1 VCHQSTNIPAVLV
14 IELRASDLGDT
25 HAIAGAIAG
34 VVRPRDLIV
43 LVGEMGAG
51 KTAFA
56 TGFANALG
64 VHGDD
69 HVSSPTFTLM
79 HSYTSGRIPL
89 HHVDLYRLTS
99 LAEVADLGIREL
111 LDMGAVCL
119 VEWGDVASEVLGD
132 GLSVT
137 LVADE
142 DDEDARMISV
152 SVDGHAWDTRWEL
165 LKNAL
170 RDWTLR

>member
-1 VCHQSTNIPAVLV
+1 M

-34 VVRPRDLIV
+34 VVRPRDLVV

-56 TGFANALG
+56 TGFAKALG
-64 VHGDD
+64 VRGDD

-111 LDMGAVCL
+111 LDMGAVGL

-142 DDEDARMISV
+142 DDEDVRMITV
-152 SVDGHAWDTRWEL
+152 AVEGHAWDTRWEL

>member
-1 VCHQSTNIPAVLV
+1 V
-14 IELRASDLGDT
+14 IELRASNLGDT
-25 HAIAGAIAG
+25 HGIAGAIAG

-43 LVGEMGAG
+43 LSGEMGAG

-56 TGFANALG
+56 TGFAKALG

-99 LAEVADLGIREL
+99 LAEVADLGVREL
-111 LDMGAVCL
+111 LDMGAVGL

-132 GLSVT
+132 GLNIT
-137 LVADE
+137 LVADD
-142 DDEDARMISV
+142 DDEDARTITI

-170 RDWTLR
+170 RSWTLR

>member
-1 VCHQSTNIPAVLV
+1 M

-25 HAIAGAIAG
+25 HAIAGALAG

-56 TGFANALG
+56 TGFAKALG

-79 HSYTSGRIPL
+79 HSYTSGRIPMY
-89 HHVDLYRLTS
+89 HADLYRLTS

-111 LDMGAVCL
+111 LDMGAVGL

-137 LVADE
+137 LVADD
-142 DDEDARMISV
+142 DDEDARIISV
-152 SVDGHAWDTRWEL
+152 AVAGHAWDTRWEL

-170 RDWTLR
+170 RSWALR

>member
-1 VCHQSTNIPAVLV
+1 M

-25 HAIAGAIAG
+25 EAIASAIAG

-56 TGFANALG
+56 TGFAKALG

-99 LAEVADLGIREL
+99 RAEVADLGIREL
-111 LDMGAVCL
+111 LDMGAVGL
-119 VEWGDVASEVLGD
+119 IEWGDVASEVLGD

-137 LVADE
+137 LVADD
-142 DDEDARMISV
+142 DDEDVRVISV
-152 SVDGHAWDTRWEL
+152 AVDGHAWDTRWEL

-170 RDWTLR
+170 RSWTVR

>member
-1 VCHQSTNIPAVLV
+1 V

-34 VVRPRDLIV
+34 VVRPRDLIM

-56 TGFANALG
+56 TGFAKALG

-69 HVSSPTFTLM
+69 HVSSPTYTLM

-99 LAEVADLGIREL
+99 SAEVADLGIREL
-111 LDMGAVCL
+111 LDMGAVGL

-142 DDEDARMISV
+142 DDEDARLISV
-152 SVDGHAWDTRWEL
+152 AVDGHTWDTRWEHL
-165 LKNAL
+165 RNAL
-170 RDWTLR
+170 RTWTLR

>member
-1 VCHQSTNIPAVLV
+1 MID
-14 IELRASDLGDT
+14 LRASDLGDT

-43 LVGEMGAG
+43 LIGEMGAG

-56 TGFANALG
+56 TGFARALG

-111 LDMGAVCL
+111 LDMGAVGL
-119 VEWGDVASEVLGD
+119 VEWGDVATEVLGD
-132 GLSVT
+132 GLSIT
-137 LVADE
+137 LIADDE
-142 DDEDARMISV
+142 DDDARFISV
-152 SVDGHAWDTRWEL
+152 AVDGHAWDTRWEL

-170 RDWTLR
+170 RSWTLR

>member
-1 VCHQSTNIPAVLV
+1 M

-25 HAIAGAIAG
+25 EAIASAIAG

-56 TGFANALG
+56 TGFAKALG

-111 LDMGAVCL
+111 LDMGAVGL
-119 VEWGDVASEVLGD
+119 IEWGDVASEVLGD

-137 LVADE
+137 LVADD
-142 DDEDARMISV
+142 DDEDVRVISV
-152 SVDGHAWDTRWEL
+152 AVDGHAWDTRWEL

-170 RDWTLR
+170 HSWTVR

>member
-1 VCHQSTNIPAVLV
+1 M

-34 VVRPRDLIV
+34 VVRPRDLVV

-56 TGFANALG
+56 TGFAQALG

-111 LDMGAVCL
+111 LDMGAVGL
-119 VEWGDVASEVLGD
+119 VEWGDVAPEVLGD

-170 RDWTLR
+170 REWTLR

>member
-1 VCHQSTNIPAVLV
+1 V
-14 IELRASDLGDT
+14 IDLRASDLGDT

-43 LVGEMGAG
+43 LIGEMGAG

-56 TGFANALG
+56 TGFARALG

-111 LDMGAVCL
+111 LDMGAVGL
-119 VEWGDVASEVLGD
+119 VEWGDVATEVLGD
-132 GLSVT
+132 GLSIT
-137 LVADE
+137 LIADDE
-142 DDEDARMISV
+142 DDDARFISV
-152 SVDGHAWDTRWEL
+152 AVDGHAWDTRWEL

-170 RDWTLR
+170 RSWTLR

>member
-1 VCHQSTNIPAVLV
+1 M

-111 LDMGAVCL
+111 LDMDAVGL

>member
-1 VCHQSTNIPAVLV
+1 V
-14 IELRASDLGDT
+14 IELRASDLSDT

-56 TGFANALG
+56 TGFAKALG

-89 HHVDLYRLTS
+89 HHADLYRLTS

-111 LDMGAVCL
+111 LDMGAVGL

-137 LVADE
+137 LVAEDE
-142 DDEDARMISV
+142 DEDARLISV
-152 SVDGHAWDTRWEL
+152 AVDGHAWDTRWEL
-165 LKNAL
+165 LKNTL
-170 RDWTLR
+170 RSWTLR

>member
-1 VCHQSTNIPAVLV
+1 M
-14 IELRASDLGDT
+14 IELRASNLGDT

-43 LVGEMGAG
+43 LSGEMGAG

-56 TGFANALG
+56 TGFAKALG

-111 LDMGAVCL
+111 LDMGAVGL

-132 GLSVT
+132 GLSIT
-137 LVADE
+137 LIA
-142 DDEDARMISV
+142 DDEADDARFISV
-152 SVDGHAWDTRWEL
+152 AVDGHAWDTRWEL

-170 RDWTLR
+170 RSWTLR

>member
-1 VCHQSTNIPAVLV
+1 V

-56 TGFANALG
+56 TGFAKALG

-111 LDMGAVCL
+111 LDMGAVGL

-132 GLSVT
+132 GLSIT
-137 LVADE
+137 LIA
-142 DDEDARMISV
+142 DDEGDDARFISV
-152 SVDGHAWDTRWEL
+152 AVDGHAWDTRWEL

-170 RDWTLR
+170 RSWTLR

>member
-1 VCHQSTNIPAVLV
+1 MA
-14 IELRASDLGDT
+14 IELHFKLDKLSETAKT
-25 HAIAGAIAG
+25 
-34 VVRPRDLIV
+34 VVKNAHSKTL
-43 LVGEMGAG
+43 LFYGEMGAG

-56 TGFANALG
+56 TVFAKALG
-64 VHGDD
+64 MHGDD

-111 LDMGAVCL
+111 LDMGAVGL

-142 DDEDARMISV
+142 DDEDVRMITV
-152 SVDGHAWDTRWEL
+152 EVDGHAWDTRWEL

-170 RDWTLR
+170 RVWTLR

>member
-1 VCHQSTNIPAVLV
+1 M
-14 IELRASDLGDT
+14 IELRASNLADT

-34 VVRPRDLIV
+34 VIRPRDLIV

-56 TGFANALG
+56 TGFAKALG

-79 HSYTSGRIPL
+79 HSYPSGRIPL
-89 HHVDLYRLTS
+89 HHADLYRLTS

-111 LDMGAVCL
+111 LDRGAVGL

-137 LVADE
+137 LMADN
-142 DDEDARMISV
+142 DVEDARMISV
-152 SVDGHAWDTRWEL
+152 AVDGHAWDTRWEL
-165 LKNAL
+165 LKNVL
-170 RDWTLR
+170 RSWTLR

>member
-1 VCHQSTNIPAVLV
+1 
-14 IELRASDLGDT
+14 
-25 HAIAGAIAG
+25 
-34 VVRPRDLIV
+34 
-43 LVGEMGAG
+43 
-51 KTAFA
+51 
-56 TGFANALG
+56 
-64 VHGDD
+64 
-69 HVSSPTFTLM
+69 M
-79 HSYTSGRIPL
+79 HSYSSGRIPL

-111 LDMGAVCL
+111 LDMGAVGL

>member
-1 VCHQSTNIPAVLV
+1 M

-25 HAIAGAIAG
+25 HAIASAIAG
-34 VVRPRDLIV
+34 LVRPRDLIV

-56 TGFANALG
+56 TGFAKALG
-64 VHGDD
+64 MHGDD

-111 LDMGAVCL
+111 LDMGAVGL

-132 GLSVT
+132 GLSVS
-137 LVADE
+137 LVADD
-142 DDEDARMISV
+142 DDEDARRITIE
-152 SVDGHAWDTRWEL
+152 VDGHAWDTRWEL

-170 RDWTLR
+170 HSWTLR

>member
-1 VCHQSTNIPAVLV
+1 M

-43 LVGEMGAG
+43 LVGDMGAG

-56 TGFANALG
+56 TGFAKALG

-79 HSYTSGRIPL
+79 HSYTSGRIPM
-89 HHVDLYRLTS
+89 HHADLYRLTS

-111 LDMGAVCL
+111 LDMGAVGL

-137 LVADE
+137 LIADD
-142 DDEDARMISV
+142 DDEDARIISV
-152 SVDGHAWDTRWEL
+152 AVDGLAWDTRWEL
-165 LKNAL
+165 LRNAL
-170 RDWTLR
+170 RSWALR

>member
-1 VCHQSTNIPAVLV
+1 V

-43 LVGEMGAG
+43 LAGEMGAG

-56 TGFANALG
+56 TGFAKALG

-79 HSYTSGRIPL
+79 HSYASGRIPL

-111 LDMGAVCL
+111 LDMGAVGL

-137 LVADE
+137 LVADN
-142 DDEDARMISV
+142 DDEEARTITIE
-152 SVDGHAWDTRWEL
+152 VDGHGWDSRWEL

-170 RDWTLR
+170 SSWMVR

>member
-1 VCHQSTNIPAVLV
+1 M
-14 IELRASDLGDT
+14 IELRASDLADT

-43 LVGEMGAG
+43 LAGEMGAG

-56 TGFANALG
+56 TGFAKALG

-79 HSYTSGRIPL
+79 HSYASGRIPL

-111 LDMGAVCL
+111 LDMGAVGL

-137 LVADE
+137 LVADN
-142 DDEDARMISV
+142 DDEEARTITIE
-152 SVDGHAWDTRWEL
+152 VDGHGWDSRWEL

-170 RDWTLR
+170 RSWMVR

>member
-1 VCHQSTNIPAVLV
+1 V
-14 IELRASDLGDT
+14 IELRASYLGDT

-111 LDMGAVCL
+111 LDMDAVGL

>member
-1 VCHQSTNIPAVLV
+1 V

-43 LVGEMGAG
+43 LAGEMGAG

-56 TGFANALG
+56 TGFAKALG
-64 VHGDD
+64 VYGDD

-79 HSYTSGRIPL
+79 HSYASGRIPL

-111 LDMGAVCL
+111 LDMGAVGL

-137 LVADE
+137 LVADN
-142 DDEDARMISV
+142 DDEEARTITIE
-152 SVDGHAWDTRWEL
+152 VDGHGWDSRWEL

-170 RDWTLR
+170 RSWMVR

>member
-1 VCHQSTNIPAVLV
+1 V

-51 KTAFA
+51 NSAFT
-56 TGFANALG
+56 TGSSIALG

-111 LDMGAVCL
+111 LDMGAVGL

-132 GLSVT
+132 GLSVS
-137 LVADE
+137 LVADD
-142 DDEDARMISV
+142 DDEDARTITIEV
-152 SVDGHAWDTRWEL
+152 EGHGWDTRWEL

-170 RDWTLR
+170 REWTLR

>member
-1 VCHQSTNIPAVLV
+1 M

-56 TGFANALG
+56 TGFAKALG

-111 LDMGAVCL
+111 LDMGAVGL

-132 GLSVT
+132 GLSIT
-137 LVADE
+137 LIA
-142 DDEDARMISV
+142 DDEGDDARFISV
-152 SVDGHAWDTRWEL
+152 AVDGHAWDTRWEL

-170 RDWTLR
+170 RSWTLR

>member
-1 VCHQSTNIPAVLV
+1 M

-25 HAIAGAIAG
+25 HAIASAIAG

-56 TGFANALG
+56 TGFAKALG

-79 HSYTSGRIPL
+79 HSYTSGRIPM
-89 HHVDLYRLTS
+89 HHADLYRLTS

-111 LDMGAVCL
+111 LDMGAVGL

-137 LVADE
+137 LVADD
-142 DDEDARMISV
+142 DDEDARIISV
-152 SVDGHAWDTRWEL
+152 AVAGHAWDTRWEF

-170 RDWTLR
+170 HSWALR

>member
-1 VCHQSTNIPAVLV
+1 M

-43 LVGEMGAG
+43 LTGEMGAG

-56 TGFANALG
+56 TGFATALG

-69 HVSSPTFTLM
+69 HVSSPTFTLV

-89 HHVDLYRLTS
+89 HHADLYRLTS
-99 LAEVADLGIREL
+99 LAEVTDLGIREL
-111 LDMGAVCL
+111 LDMGAVGL

-142 DDEDARMISV
+142 DDEDVRMITV
-152 SVDGHAWDTRWEL
+152 AVDGHGWDTRWEL

-170 RDWTLR
+170 RSWTLR

>member
-1 VCHQSTNIPAVLV
+1 MTIQFTITEIN
-14 IELRASDLGDT
+14 ELKKTASDLLEAFST
-25 HAIAGAIAG
+25 SRIFLFQA
-34 VVRPRDLIV
+34 
-43 LVGEMGAG
+43 EMGAG

-56 TGFANALG
+56 TGFAKALG

-69 HVSSPTFTLM
+69 HVSSPTFTLI

-89 HHVDLYRLTS
+89 HHADLYRLTS

-111 LDMGAVCL
+111 LDMGAVGL

-137 LVADE
+137 LEADDE
-142 DDEDARMISV
+142 DDDVAPNIT
-152 SVDGHAWDTRWEL
+152 GHSAF
-165 LKNAL
+165 
-170 RDWTLR
+170 

>member
-1 VCHQSTNIPAVLV
+1 MRHKPTNLSAVLV
-14 IELRASDLGDT
+14 IDLRSSSVEET
-25 HAIAGAIAG
+25 HAIAAAIAG
-34 VVRPRDLIV
+34 LVRPRDMVL

-56 TGFANALG
+56 TGFAKALG

-69 HVSSPTFTLM
+69 HVSSPTFTLV
-79 HSYTSGRIPL
+79 HSHTSGRIPL
-89 HHVDLYRLTS
+89 HHADLYRLTS

-111 LDMGAVCL
+111 LDMGAVGL

-137 LVADE
+137 LEA
-142 DDEDARMISV
+142 DDEDEDVRLITVA
-152 SVDGHAWDTRWEL
+152 VDGHAWDTRWEM

-170 RDWTLR
+170 RTWTLR

>member
-1 VCHQSTNIPAVLV
+1 M

-25 HAIAGAIAG
+25 HAIAGAIASF
-34 VVRPRDLIV
+34 VRPRDLIV

-51 KTAFA
+51 KTAFV
-56 TGFANALG
+56 TGFAKALG

-69 HVSSPTFTLM
+69 HVSSPTFTLV

-89 HHVDLYRLTS
+89 HHADLYRLTS

-111 LDMGAVCL
+111 LDMGAVGL

-132 GLSVT
+132 GLSIT
-137 LVADE
+137 LVAEDE
-142 DDEDARMISV
+142 DEDARLISV
-152 SVDGHAWDTRWEL
+152 AVDGHAWDTRWEL

-170 RDWTLR
+170 RSWIVR

>member
-1 VCHQSTNIPAVLV
+1 M

-56 TGFANALG
+56 TGFAKALG

-79 HSYTSGRIPL
+79 HSYTSGRIPM
-89 HHVDLYRLTS
+89 HHADLYRLTS
-99 LAEVADLGIREL
+99 LDEVADLGIREL
-111 LDMGAVCL
+111 LDMGAVGL

-137 LVADE
+137 LIADD
-142 DDEDARMISV
+142 DDEDARIISV
-152 SVDGHAWDTRWEL
+152 AVDGLAWDTRWEL
-165 LKNAL
+165 LRNAL
-170 RDWTLR
+170 RSWALR

>member
-1 VCHQSTNIPAVLV
+1 M

-25 HAIAGAIAG
+25 HAIASAIAG

-56 TGFANALG
+56 TGFAKALG

-79 HSYTSGRIPL
+79 HSYTSGRIPMY
-89 HHVDLYRLTS
+89 HADLYRLTS

-111 LDMGAVCL
+111 LDMGAVGL

-137 LVADE
+137 LVADD
-142 DDEDARMISV
+142 DDEDARVISV
-152 SVDGHAWDTRWEL
+152 AVAGHAWDTRWEL

-170 RDWTLR
+170 RSWALR

>member
-1 VCHQSTNIPAVLV
+1 V
-14 IELRASDLGDT
+14 IELRASNVDDT
-25 HAIAGAIAG
+25 YAIAGAIAG

-43 LVGEMGAG
+43 LIGEMGAG

-56 TGFANALG
+56 TGFAKALG

-111 LDMGAVCL
+111 LDMGAVGL

-137 LVADE
+137 LVADD
-142 DDEDARMISV
+142 DDEDSRFVSV
-152 SVDGHAWDTRWEL
+152 AVDGHAWDTRWEL

-170 RDWTLR
+170 LSWTLP